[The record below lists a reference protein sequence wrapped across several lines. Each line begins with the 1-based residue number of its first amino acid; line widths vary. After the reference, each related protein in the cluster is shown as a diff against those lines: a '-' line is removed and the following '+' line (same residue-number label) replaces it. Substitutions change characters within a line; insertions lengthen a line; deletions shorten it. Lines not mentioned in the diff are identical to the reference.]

1 MSVLLFNEGETFES
15 NEWKLRMS
23 AQGEILNT
31 HKVRHIL
38 LVHGTFAGNDA
49 LGLFDLFEPIA
60 QKLTGS
66 TIITD
71 KLKNQG
77 KKLLNHLTKDIG
89 NYTPEYAQAFARALN
104 HEISCELFI
113 WGSGNY
119 HLARLKGTVELAQ
132 KLADIITQ
140 DNILETERLLLLGHS
155 HAGQLFALLTIFLE
169 NTEKAQQLYKIM
181 ENSRHLGNREVF
193 LSNLEKI
200 KTVNL
205 DIVTFGTPVRYSW
218 GDYKKYRLMAII
230 NHRSEVSISGLLST
244 RDGDYVQQWGV
255 EGSDIFPPNE
265 KILND
270 ELNAILDKGR
280 NIPALIDSLN
290 DKNRRH
296 THTANDQLVGK
307 SLLIDYKDNAD
318 TLSERLD
325 ITHCVKTLFGHGVY
339 TETRVMLFNID
350 TIVENLYPSPRQ

>member
-1 MSVLLFNEGETFES
+1 MTILLFDESEQFES
-15 NEWKLRMS
+15 DEWTLKMS
-23 AQGEILNT
+23 AQGKMLKN
-31 HKVRHIL
+31 HNVRHVL

-49 LGLFDLFEPIA
+49 LGLFDLFEPID

-71 KLKNQG
+71 TLKTQG
-77 KKLLNHLTKDIG
+77 KKLLNHLAKDIG
-89 NYTPEYAQAFARALN
+89 NYTPEYAQAFGKALN
-104 HEISCELFI
+104 HEISCALFT

-119 HLARLKGTVELAQ
+119 HLARLKGTIELAET
-132 KLADIITQ
+132 LANIITQ
-140 DNILETERLLLLGHS
+140 NSILETERLLLLGHS
-155 HAGQLFALLTIFLE
+155 HAGQLFALLTTFLE
-169 NTEKAQQLYKIM
+169 NGEKAQRLYKIM
-181 ENSRHLGNREVF
+181 ENSQHLGNIEEL

-230 NHRSEVSISGLLST
+230 NHRSEANISGLLGT

-255 EGSDIFPPNE
+255 EGTDIFPPNE
-265 KILND
+265 MALND

-280 NIPALIDSLN
+280 DIPVLIDSLAN
-290 DKNRRH
+290 KSRRQA
-296 THTANDQLVGK
+296 HTANDKPVGK
-307 SLLIDYKDNAD
+307 TLLVDYKDNAA

-339 TETRVMLFNID
+339 TETRAMLFNTN
-350 TIVENLYPSPRQ
+350 TIVENLYQ